1 MYLKKNVNFLLLMLV
16 VTVLVGTVGITT
28 YFQSTYKEV
37 SQDLENKSQ
46 QLQVVSSNFS
56 QKINELNRTSSELQL
71 NKIDRDKLDQLYSD
85 LLKENEKLDG
95 ELEVTKNQL
104 TEAMNSLKEAKAQ
117 LSDANYKL
125 LLQEQE
131 ITDLNTKVKNLDNTI
146 RDQRAQ
152 IDDLKRQLCDEK
164 TAQGKPC

>member
-46 QLQVVSSNFS
+46 QLQVISSNFS
-56 QKINELNRTSSELQL
+56 QKINELSKTSSELQL
-71 NKIDRDKLDQLYSD
+71 NKVDKDRLDQLYSD
-85 LLKENEKLDG
+85 LLKEKEKLDG
-95 ELEVTKNQL
+95 ELAVTKNQL
-104 TEAMNSLKEAKAQ
+104 TDAMNSLKQAQAQ

-131 ITDLNTKVKNLDNTI
+131 ITDLNAKVQNLDNTI
-146 RDQRAQ
+146 RSQRAQ
-152 IDDLKRQLCDEK
+152 IDDLKKQLCDEK
-164 TAQGKPC
+164 TAQGKSC

>member
-1 MYLKKNVNFLLLMLV
+1 MYLKKNVNFLLLLLV
-16 VTVLVGTVGITT
+16 VMVLVGTVGITT

-71 NKIDRDKLDQLYSD
+71 NKIDKDKLEQLYSD
-85 LLKENEKLDG
+85 LLKEKEKLDG
-95 ELEVTKNQL
+95 ELEVANSHL
-104 TEAMNSLKEAKAQ
+104 AEAMDSLKQAQAK

-125 LLQEQE
+125 LLQESE
-131 ITDLNTKVKNLDNTI
+131 LTELNTKLQNLDNTI

-152 IDDLKRQLCDEK
+152 IDNLKKQLCDEK